1 VIRYLLRRAWAAA
14 ATTHTAVTQWAA
26 AHLAAPTG
34 SDYDRI
40 DQEIELQY
48 RRVPRQRN
56 Q

>member
-1 VIRYLLRRAWAAA
+1 VIRYLLRRAWAAGA
-14 ATTHTAVTQWAA
+14 AAHTAVTQWAA
-26 AHLAAPTG
+26 AYLAAPTG

>member
-1 VIRYLLRRAWAAA
+1 MIRYLLGRVLA
-14 ATTHTAVTQWAA
+14 WAA
-26 AHLAAPTG
+26 AHLVTPTTG

>member
-1 VIRYLLRRAWAAA
+1 MIRYLLRRAWAATTA
-14 ATTHTAVTQWAA
+14 THTAVTQWAA

-48 RRVPRQRN
+48 RRFPRQR
-56 Q
+56 QQ